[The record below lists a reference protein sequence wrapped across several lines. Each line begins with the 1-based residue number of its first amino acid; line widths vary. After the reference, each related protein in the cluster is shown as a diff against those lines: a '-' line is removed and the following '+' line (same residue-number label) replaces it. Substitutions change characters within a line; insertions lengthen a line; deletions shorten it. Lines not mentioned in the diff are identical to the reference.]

1 MIKTFGYAVI
11 VGVMMM
17 SCVSQ
22 KKYNELLTD
31 RVQTES
37 DLAECES
44 NLNAASAKI
53 AEMEAEIK
61 LLKEDTTATG
71 EELRQTEAELAE
83 LKEEHKKLETY
94 YNNALSNSGKLNK
107 DLAEQQQQLMVM
119 RENLEKEKTR
129 NEQLSADLTE
139 REKKVEEMEA
149 ILKAQEQAVAKLKE
163 KINNSLLGFKGSD
176 LSVEVK
182 DGKVYVSLAE
192 QLLFGS
198 GSTVVDANGKKALQ
212 QLANAIKGQT
222 DLRIMVEGHTDDVP
236 ISGTSKYMKDNWDLS
251 VMRATSIV
259 RILTDA
265 GVAPDQVIAA
275 GKGEFSPV
283 TTNETKEGRA
293 KNRRTEIVI
302 TPDLSELFRLIE
314 ANSTAGTN

>member
-1 MIKTFGYAVI
+1 MNKTFRYAII
-11 VGVMMM
+11 VGLAMM

-22 KKYNELLTD
+22 KKYDELLTQ

-44 NLNAASAKI
+44 RLTEARAKI
-53 AEMEAEIK
+53 EKLEEQVK
-61 LLKEDTTATG
+61 LLKADTTSTG
-71 EELRQTEAELAE
+71 EELRTAEKELAT
-83 LKEEHKKLETY
+83 LKDSYKKLETY

-107 DLAEQQQQLMVM
+107 DLAEQQQQLMIM
-119 RENLEKEKTR
+119 KEANEK
-129 NEQLSADLTE
+129 LSAELTE
-139 REKKVEEMEA
+139 REKRVKEMEA
-149 ILKAQEQAVAKLKE
+149 ILAAQEQAVNRLKE
-163 KINNSLLGFKGSD
+163 KITNALLAFKGSD

-198 GSTVVDANGKKALQ
+198 GSTTVDAKGKQALQ
-212 QLANAIKGQT
+212 QLASAIKGQT

-236 ISGTSKYMKDNWDLS
+236 ISRTSTYMKDNWDLS

-259 RILTDA
+259 RILTEA

-293 KNRRTEIVI
+293 KNRRTEIII

-314 ANSTAGTN
+314 AGSAGTN

>member
-1 MIKTFGYAVI
+1 MNKTFRYAVI
-11 VGVMMM
+11 VGFAMM

-22 KKYNELLTD
+22 KKYDELLTE

-44 NLNAASAKI
+44 NLTEARAKI
-53 AEMEAEIK
+53 ADLEEQVK
-61 LLKEDTTATG
+61 LLKEDTTTTG
-71 EELRQTEAELAE
+71 EELRATEKELTA
-83 LKEEHKKLETY
+83 LKDSYNKLETY

-119 RENLEKEKTR
+119 RENLEKEQAK

-139 REKKVEEMEA
+139 REKRVKEMEA

-163 KINNSLLGFKGSD
+163 KITASLLGFKGGD

-192 QLLFGS
+192 KLLFGS
-198 GSTVVDANGKKALQ
+198 GSTVVDENGKKALR
-212 QLANAIKGQT
+212 QLADAIKGQT

-236 ISGTSKYMKDNWDLS
+236 ISKTSTYMKDNWDLS

-259 RILTDA
+259 RILTEA

-314 ANSTAGTN
+314 ANSITSTE

>member
-1 MIKTFGYAVI
+1 MMKTFRYAVI
-11 VGVMMM
+11 VGFAMM

-22 KKYNELLTD
+22 KKYDELLTD

-44 NLNAASAKI
+44 NLTEASAKI
-53 AEMEAEIK
+53 VRMEAELK
-61 LLKEDTTATG
+61 LLKEDTSSTG
-71 EELRQTEAELAE
+71 EELRQTETELAE
-83 LKEEHKKLETY
+83 LKESHKKLETY

-119 RENLEKEKTR
+119 RENLEKEQTKTER
-129 NEQLSADLTE
+129 LSADLTE
-139 REKKVEEMEA
+139 REKRVKEMEA
-149 ILKAQEQAVAKLKE
+149 ILEAQEQAVAKLKE
-163 KINNSLLGFKGSD
+163 KINNSLLGFKGSE

-212 QLANAIKGQT
+212 QLADAIKGQT

-236 ISGTSKYMKDNWDLS
+236 ISSTSKYMKDNWDLS

-283 TTNETKEGRA
+283 TSNETKEGRA

>member
-1 MIKTFGYAVI
+1 MKTLGYTVI
-11 VGVMMM
+11 VGLIMM

-22 KKYNELLTD
+22 KKYDQLLTE
-31 RVQTES
+31 RVQVQS
-37 DLAECES
+37 DLVACEES
-44 NLNAASAKI
+44 
-53 AEMEAEIK
+53 MEKARADISRLEEQVR
-61 LLKEDTTATG
+61 LLKADTTSTG
-71 EELRQTEAELAE
+71 EELRTTESELSE
-83 LKEEHKKLETY
+83 LKESYSKLETY

-107 DLAEQQQQLMVM
+107 DLAEQQQQLLLM
-119 RENLEKEKTR
+119 REQ
-129 NEQLSADLTE
+129 NERLSADLTE
-139 REKKVEEMEA
+139 REKRVKEMEA
-149 ILKAQEQAVAKLKE
+149 ILKAQEEAVNKLRE
-163 KINNSLLGFKGSD
+163 KISGALLNFKGSD

-198 GSTVVDANGKKALQ
+198 GSTQVDANGKRALQ
-212 QLANAIKGQT
+212 QLAEAIKGQT
-222 DLRIMVEGHTDDVP
+222 DLRIMVEGHTDNVP
-236 ISGTSKYMKDNWDLS
+236 ISRTSNYMKDNWDLS

-259 RILTDA
+259 RILTEA

-283 TTNETKEGRA
+283 TSNETREGKA

-314 ANSTAGTN
+314 AGSAGN